1 MAPKKRV
8 EGHGPWAPGDDQ
20 QHGRPQKGGAALN
33 GGGTPVVFYCDI
45 HLSIVDKWWLMYD

>member
-20 QHGRPQKGGAALN
+20 QHGRPQKGGARWS
-33 GGGTPVVFYCDI
+33 VVELQLF
-45 HLSIVDKWWLMYD
+45 SIAIYTWA